1 MGSFK
6 ESCMTTEIEK
16 FGEENEDDVSMSP
29 NTYPNQAVLWGTD
42 WTTETIINQL
52 KKGNIELN
60 PKFQRRDAWS
70 PSRKSSFIES
80 LFLGLPVPQ
89 IILAERQDKRGSYI
103 VIDGKQR
110 LLSIRQFCAK
120 KEDDY
125 KSLKLTQL
133 EVLKDLNGK
142 SYEAILKS
150 DSLSSYLDAFEK
162 QSIRTIVIKNWK
174 DEKYLYTVF
183 LRLNKGS
190 LQLSPQEL
198 RQALHTGPFSDFADD
213 YCANSEQIKSIFK
226 SDVPDFRMRDVE
238 LYLRYFAFRYDIQ
251 EYTGNLKL
259 FLDKTWI
266 NLNKHWQ
273 SREED
278 VLRDSKELALA
289 IDATYEI
296 FGYGGAFRKWTMTS
310 PSNGGFQGL
319 FNRAVYD
326 IMVYYFS
333 EQRIREAALRYSEAV
348 VNAFKE
354 ICLDDLNFTRSIETT
369 TKSIT
374 NTVYRYRA
382 WGATLAA
389 ALDISIEIPQIN
401 SEGKIYLGR
410 H

>member
-1 MGSFK
+1 MN
-6 ESCMTTEIEK
+6 TEIEQ
-16 FGEENEDDVSMSP
+16 FGEENEDDVAMTP
-29 NTYPNQAVLWGTD
+29 NTFPNQAVLWGTD

-70 PSRKSSFIES
+70 ASRKSSFIES

-110 LLSIRQFCAK
+110 LLSIRQFCAR
-120 KEDDY
+120 EDDSY

-142 SYEAILKS
+142 SYEAILQS
-150 DSLSSYLDAFEK
+150 DNLNSYLDAFEN

-174 DEKYLYTVF
+174 DEKYLYSVF

-198 RQALHTGPFSDFADD
+198 RQALHTGAFSDFADD
-213 YCANSEQIKSIFK
+213 YCANSIQIKSIFK
-226 SDVPDFRMRDVE
+226 SDIPDFRMRDVE

-251 EYTGNLKL
+251 NYTGNLKI

-266 NLNKHWQ
+266 SLNKNWE
-273 SREED
+273 SRKED
-278 VLRDSKELALA
+278 VLNDSAQLALA
-289 IDATYEI
+289 IDACYEI
-296 FGYGGAFRKWTMTS
+296 FGPNGAFRKWTKTGLQG
-310 PSNGGFQGL
+310 NFQGL

-333 EQRIREAALRYSEAV
+333 DEGLRREAIHNAEAV
-348 VNAFKE
+348 SDAFKQL
-354 ICLDDLNFTRSIETT
+354 CLEDLNFTRSIETT

-374 NTVYRYRA
+374 NTVYRYRT

-389 ALDISIEIPQIN
+389 VLDFRLDIPQVN
-401 SEGKIYLGR
+401 SEGKISVGR
-410 H
+410 LL

>member
-1 MGSFK
+1 MN
-6 ESCMTTEIEK
+6 TEIEQ
-16 FGEENEDDVSMSP
+16 FGEENEDDVAMSP
-29 NTYPNQAVLWGTD
+29 NTFPNQAVLWGTD

-70 PSRKSSFIES
+70 ASRKSSFIES

-110 LLSIRQFCAK
+110 LLSIRQFCAR
-120 KEDDY
+120 EDDSY

-142 SYEAILKS
+142 SYEAILQS
-150 DSLSSYLDAFEK
+150 DNLNSYLDAFEN

-213 YCANSEQIKSIFK
+213 YCANSSQIKSIFK

-238 LYLRYFAFRYDIQ
+238 LYVRYFAFRYDIQ
-251 EYTGNLKL
+251 EYTGNLKV

-266 NLNKHWQ
+266 NLNKHWENQ
-273 SREED
+273 KED
-278 VLRDSKELALA
+278 ILNDSTQLTLA
-289 IDATYEI
+289 IDACYKI
-296 FGYGGAFRKWTMTS
+296 FGYNGAFRKWTKTG
-310 PSNGGFQGL
+310 PHGNFQGL

-333 EQRIREAALRYSEAV
+333 HERLRNEAIEKAEAV
-348 VNAFKE
+348 IDVFKQLC
-354 ICLDDLNFTRSIETT
+354 IDDLNFTRSIETT

-374 NTVYRYRA
+374 NTVYRYRT
-382 WGATLAA
+382 WGLTLTTV
-389 ALDISIEIPQIN
+389 LDISIDIPHIN
-401 SEGKIYLGR
+401 SEGKISVGR
-410 H
+410 LS